1 MADTNIISEQP
12 MNMYA
17 LKRELQ
23 AIKKKG
29 KELDFRETK
38 TEEYLNQVAS
48 TKDADK
54 LFEKIINL
62 KIPRLREAQIH
73 KIIDLLPTTTKD
85 VQIILQGYVTT
96 INKEG
101 IKKIVDTINEFKGSS

>member
-38 TEEYLNQVAS
+38 TEEY
-48 TKDADK
+48 
-54 LFEKIINL
+54 
-62 KIPRLREAQIH
+62 
-73 KIIDLLPTTTKD
+73 
-85 VQIILQGYVTT
+85 
-96 INKEG
+96 
-101 IKKIVDTINEFKGSS
+101 